1 MKRMMPLL
9 VAGAI
14 ALSISSASASIAT
27 NPGAQAIS
35 TQEIL
40 AATLQPYEVTRTAF
54 QEFRGSYTM
63 ENGTVLRLTR
73 HGRNFYVEVSGQPRM
88 EVRATSSNTFVALGG
103 TAEITFEQHANGV
116 VSRVVMKQAATG

>member
-1 MKRMMPLL
+1 MMPLL

-63 ENGTVLRLTR
+63 KNGTILRLTR
-73 HGRNFYVEVSGQPRM
+73 HGRNYYVEVSGQPRM
-88 EVRATSSNTFVALGG
+88 EVRASSPNTFVALGG
-103 TAEITFEQHANGV
+103 SAEITFEQHANGV
-116 VSRVVMKQAATG
+116 VSRVVLKQAATG

>member
-88 EVRATSSNTFVALGG
+88 EVRASSPNTFVALGG
-103 TAEITFEQHANGV
+103 GAEITFEQHANGV

>member
-14 ALSISSASASIAT
+14 ALSISSASATIAT

-54 QEFRGSYTM
+54 QEFRGTYTM